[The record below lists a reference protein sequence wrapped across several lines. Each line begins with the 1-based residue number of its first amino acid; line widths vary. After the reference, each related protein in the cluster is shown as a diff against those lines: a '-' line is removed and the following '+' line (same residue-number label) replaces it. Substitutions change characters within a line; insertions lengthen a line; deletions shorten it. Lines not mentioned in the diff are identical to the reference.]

1 MRKRIWP
8 ILVSSGSAVLIGI
21 TYFIPSIQD
30 QWDRY
35 QSRQIIERY
44 VELGNDFSKEENY
57 VMAQQA
63 YSRAF
68 ELSEEKRLDIEIKRM
83 RAKVNQIYVDLAYG
97 VQPPD
102 SLAEI
107 DFQYLLHMLDQEKD
121 KMERAEIITTYSLYV
136 SHLKRPAEAEK
147 MIREAIEL
155 NPNNPFTY
163 VSLGT
168 IMYDAGRKRETQQ
181 AYEKAI
187 AMDPHNFDAHYYL
200 AHLFNEQHKMTEAA
214 IEFEKAIAIDSTDAD
229 SHQQLDSIRLLMKR
243 NVKEQEPVHRKK

>member
-83 RAKVNQIYVDLAYG
+83 RAKVNQIYVDLAFG
-97 VQPPD
+97 VQPPIHWRKLI
-102 SLAEI
+102 SSIFSTCLI
-107 DFQYLLHMLDQEKD
+107 RRKI
-121 KMERAEIITTYSLYV
+121 KWNV
-136 SHLKRPAEAEK
+136 LK
-147 MIREAIEL
+147 
-155 NPNNPFTY
+155 
-163 VSLGT
+163 
-168 IMYDAGRKRETQQ
+168 
-181 AYEKAI
+181 
-187 AMDPHNFDAHYYL
+187 
-200 AHLFNEQHKMTEAA
+200 
-214 IEFEKAIAIDSTDAD
+214 
-229 SHQQLDSIRLLMKR
+229 
-243 NVKEQEPVHRKK
+243 